1 MLWIPDSFPC
11 MNVKIG
17 IKIAEVGNHTV
28 WVWDFFFP
36 RRESP
41 VLPVLRG

>member
-28 WVWDFFFP
+28 WVWDFFFSLG
-36 RRESP
+36 EK
-41 VLPVLRG
+41 VLFFQC